1 MLIVPTFVV
10 HIIMGIFPTLDF
22 LNSDELNWDSGSIP
36 SIPSLSDSDAL
47 PMLPLPQTPG
57 NEHIQALFI
66 C

>member
-1 MLIVPTFVV
+1 
-10 HIIMGIFPTLDF
+10 MGIFPTLDF
-22 LNSDELNWDSGSIP
+22 LNSNELNWDSGSIP